1 MKTLNTFLTG
11 VLAFTLFAGASA
23 WAVSNGRDFTVASE
37 NLPSLAPGV
46 EGSAVLV
53 RLKQQ
58 AVREFL
64 QKILGPRYDRYDAMI
79 TPEFAERYI
88 TDYQVNRQ
96 SPDSTQ
102 MEIGGHLD
110 TDSLKQWVRVNE
122 TKAAGNSSLK
132 PLFLISANLP
142 GFSIDPKQSAVQVKQ
157 NPATGTFFRQLSEV
171 FQKFNAVLATSD
183 ETGLG
188 LTKAPTRESE
198 IRTLRSYGVMAGF
211 NSAVWVNLSVCK
223 NCGTR
228 IDFILYNL
236 TQARQVLS
244 TSVDV
249 EMDPAEMS
257 DAKRLTKAISKAIA
271 DFAAGFEESIS
282 KGTLFAMEYRLI
294 VEGLNTYKAFKL
306 VDSALGKQDFILQ
319 SALSRAQSQTAEFR
333 ILSPLPPR
341 ELFQRFNVAGIPGL
355 TLKPLSIDSQTVT
368 VRYLN

>member
-1 MKTLNTFLTG
+1 MKMLKTICS
-11 VLAFTLFAGASA
+11 VLAFIFLLGAVNVFAAST
-23 WAVSNGRDFTVASE
+23 GKEFTVASE
-37 NLPSLAPGV
+37 SLPPLAPGA
-46 EGSAVLV
+46 ESSAVLV

-64 QKILGPRYDRYDAMI
+64 QKILGPRYDRYDTQI

-96 SPDSTQ
+96 SSDSTQ
-102 MEIGGHLD
+102 MEIAGHLD
-110 TDSLKQWVRVNE
+110 TDALKQWVRVNE
-122 TKAAGNSSLK
+122 TKATGNSALK

-142 GFSIDPKQSAVQVKQ
+142 GFTIDPKQSALQVKQ
-157 NPATGTFFRQLSEV
+157 NPATGTFYRQLQEV
-171 FQKFNAVLATSD
+171 FQKFNAVLGTTEES
-183 ETGLG
+183 GLG
-188 LTKAPTRESE
+188 LSKAPTREAD
-198 IRTLRSYGVMAGF
+198 IRVLRSFGVMAGF

-228 IDFILYNL
+228 IDFLLYNL

-249 EMDPAEMS
+249 EMDPAEMN

-282 KGTLFAMEYRLI
+282 KGTLFASEYRLI
-294 VEGLNTYKAFKL
+294 VEGLNSYKAFKL

-319 SALSRAQSQTAEFR
+319 SVLSRAQSQTAEFR

-341 ELFQRFNVAGIPGL
+341 ELFQRFSVAQIPGL